1 MSRLEEAQARHEA
14 TLTRELAE
22 AADFRAACSRE
33 MTAFQRELRGE
44 VEAACARIASS
55 TAATRPR
62 EANETNEDSC
72 EVRFDGLPPRVDP
85 SSAETIK
92 KILQAIGLVRFEMHI
107 ARVREWINR
116 NPRSTDQSSSGQIVV
131 QLSSPFIRDEVIG
144 ASPAL
149 RDLTM
154 VQIFGV
160 EAEGRIRASPVLLRG
175 VYLLHRR
182 ALDLAR
188 AKRLPRPF
196 MRGLKIFMRPGA
208 SQRPIHIRSEED
220 LSLLESQT
228 LNNQSRATP
237 STESPSVTNVTSES
251 LQTRTDDSASS
262 GSQPLL
268 SSLAT
273 TSYIQSIS
281 NFSTVPPGLSSSLS
295 STLFQQNISTPV
307 SSSLA
312 PLPSVHRFNSRPLS
326 KSRPLVRK
334 NLKIG
339 CININRFSANFN
351 LLEQRILSGTYDIV
365 SVVET
370 FLESSDNISP
380 FHIAGYNFLHC
391 HRRGK
396 EGGGVGLYVREELA
410 IEKIV
415 ATESIYDYT
424 PEYQIISI
432 KNANNMKLLFATV
445 YRSPEAGYPE
455 EFFEVLYRLQPLY
468 DNVIVTGDFN
478 IHVNRPGDQHVGR
491 LIKQLEQLS
500 LHLVS
505 TVPTNHVIYHDG
517 SIYENCL
524 DLVIVRDTSLIES
537 FSRSSSPFAAAHD
550 FIDFEYKLSHE
561 IAPAV
566 TKFTRDFRRVRT
578 ETFAPLVERE
588 ISIGFSRDGLS
599 LFVVDE
605 AAVGGRVVTRALL
618 DLAVA
623 TLSSA
628 LLAAAYLV
636 APLSAPR
643 PASRR

>member
-1 MSRLEEAQARHEA
+1 M
-14 TLTRELAE
+14 
-22 AADFRAACSRE
+22 
-33 MTAFQRELRGE
+33 
-44 VEAACARIASS
+44 
-55 TAATRPR
+55 
-62 EANETNEDSC
+62 
-72 EVRFDGLPPRVDP
+72 
-85 SSAETIK
+85 
-92 KILQAIGLVRFEMHI
+92 
-107 ARVREWINR
+107 
-116 NPRSTDQSSSGQIVV
+116 
-131 QLSSPFIRDEVIG
+131 
-144 ASPAL
+144 
-149 RDLTM
+149 
-154 VQIFGV
+154 
-160 EAEGRIRASPVLLRG
+160 
-175 VYLLHRR
+175 
-182 ALDLAR
+182 
-188 AKRLPRPF
+188 
-196 MRGLKIFMRPGA
+196 
-208 SQRPIHIRSEED
+208 
-220 LSLLESQT
+220 
-228 LNNQSRATP
+228 
-237 STESPSVTNVTSES
+237 
-251 LQTRTDDSASS
+251 
-262 GSQPLL
+262 
-268 SSLAT
+268 
-273 TSYIQSIS
+273 
-281 NFSTVPPGLSSSLS
+281 
-295 STLFQQNISTPV
+295 
-307 SSSLA
+307 
-312 PLPSVHRFNSRPLS
+312 PSVHRFNSRPLS

>member
-1 MSRLEEAQARHEA
+1 
-14 TLTRELAE
+14 
-22 AADFRAACSRE
+22 
-33 MTAFQRELRGE
+33 
-44 VEAACARIASS
+44 
-55 TAATRPR
+55 
-62 EANETNEDSC
+62 
-72 EVRFDGLPPRVDP
+72 
-85 SSAETIK
+85 
-92 KILQAIGLVRFEMHI
+92 
-107 ARVREWINR
+107 
-116 NPRSTDQSSSGQIVV
+116 
-131 QLSSPFIRDEVIG
+131 
-144 ASPAL
+144 
-149 RDLTM
+149 M

-160 EAEGRIRASPVLLRG
+160 EAEGRIRASPVLPRG
-175 VYLLHRR
+175 SYLLHRR
-182 ALDLAR
+182 ALDLAH

-196 MRGLKIFMRPGA
+196 MRGLKSFMRPGA
-208 SQRPIHIRSEED
+208 SQQPIHIRSEED
-220 LSLLESQT
+220 LSLLGSQT

-237 STESPSVTNVTSES
+237 STESPSVANVTSES
-251 LQTRTDDSASS
+251 LQTCTDDSTSS

-339 CININRFSANFN
+339 SININWFSANFN

-391 HRRGK
+391 HRREK
-396 EGGGVGLYVREELA
+396 EGGSVGLYVREDLA

-415 ATESIYDYT
+415 AAESIYDYT
-424 PEYQIISI
+424 PEYQIIST

-445 YRSPEAGYPE
+445 YRSPEAGYLK
-455 EFFEVLYRLQPLY
+455 EFFEVLYRFQPLY

-478 IHVNRPGDQHVGR
+478 IHVNRPSDQHVGR
-491 LIKQLEQLS
+491 LIKQL
-500 LHLVS
+500 VS
-505 TVPTNHVIYHDG
+505 TVPTHHVIYHDG
-517 SIYENCL
+517 SIHENCL

-537 FSRSSSPFAAAHD
+537 LSRSSSPFAAAHD
-550 FIDFEYKLSHE
+550 FIDFEYKLSHK

-578 ETFAPLVERE
+578 ETIAPLVERE

-605 AAVGGRVVTRALL
+605 AAVGGSVVTRALL

-628 LLAAAYLV
+628 LLAAADLV
-636 APLSAPR
+636 APLSASQ
-643 PASRR
+643 PASRRKPWVTSQIRSLIRERDRAYRLFRRRGSSADAYKELRSRVRNLLDTAKNQHLASHVAGAADVQSRWHELSSMGVLVQSN